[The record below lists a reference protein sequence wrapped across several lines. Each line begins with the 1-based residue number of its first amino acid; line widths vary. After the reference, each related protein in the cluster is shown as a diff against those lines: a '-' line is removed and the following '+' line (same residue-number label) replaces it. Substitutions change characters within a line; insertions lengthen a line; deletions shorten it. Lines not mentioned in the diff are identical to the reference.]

1 MKKNNPP
8 IIQSSISPKPQAISP
23 KPLASSPKPKLF
35 ITGITGA
42 IGSYFM
48 DYLINSDFEVYALYN
63 SPQKIKKY
71 WEEASNFHLVRGLL
85 ENISEFKDII
95 ADCDYIIHLA
105 ADWWQA
111 PTVSPN
117 MVSTLTMLSLVN
129 PNKIKRIIYFS
140 TASIIGRGNKLIP
153 EAKMYGTNY
162 IVSKYLVYQALQ
174 SHSLKD
180 KIVTVFPTMVIA
192 GDKNHKY
199 SHIGEG
205 LLEAKKYLRLVR
217 FFSINGSFHFIHA
230 DDIAQISLYLLK
242 QKDCKSDYV
251 LGNPSQTID
260 QSVNELAKYFGY
272 RTWFKIPIPVNFVV
286 RLIEIFKIKIEP
298 YAKFSLRYK
307 HFVYDSVNATTF
319 GLSSKY
325 DTWTKV
331 IDSIEKAKTPV

>member
-42 IGSYFM
+42 IGSYFI
-48 DYLINSDFEVYALYN
+48 DYLVDSKYEVYAIFNKPDKL
-63 SPQKIKKY
+63 SQKMKD
-71 WEEASNFHLVRGLL
+71 ASNFHLLNCLL
-85 ENISEFKDII
+85 ENIADFKDVID
-95 ADCDYIIHLA
+95 DCEYIIHLA
-105 ADWWQA
+105 ADWWQD
-111 PTVSPN
+111 PSVSPN
-117 MVSTLTMLSLVN
+117 IVSTLTMLSLVN

-140 TASIIGRGNKLIP
+140 TASILGSGNVLLP
-153 EAKMYGTNY
+153 EAKTYGTNY

-174 SHSLKD
+174 SHPLKD
-180 KIVTVFPTMVIA
+180 NIVTVFPTMVIS

-205 LLEAKKYLRLVR
+205 LLEAKKYLRWVR

-230 DDIAQISLYLLK
+230 DDIAQICLYLLK

-260 QSVNELAKYFGY
+260 QAVNEIAKYFGY
-272 RTWFKIPIPVNFVV
+272 KTWFKIPTPVNFVV

-331 IDSIEKAKTPV
+331 IDSIEKAKD